1 MLCCV
6 VEDLN
11 NTTNSMVI
19 HINKKRDEHN
29 KNISVLFPESMH
41 VSAACKWCACNNT
54 SGSIIWWAAV
64 LLCRLASAL
73 VASQTCS

>member
-41 VSAACKWCACNNT
+41 VSAAGVHAIT
-54 SGSIIWWAAV
+54 HLEASSGGQLSCFAGLQV
-64 LLCRLASAL
+64 P
-73 VASQTCS
+73 